1 MILTL
6 TTQEYGEE
14 VFEFDDDLFTFQIK
28 NNDGQGP
35 DFYTGI
41 LNLELDLN
49 NRTLE
54 NKFKLYNIFLNYYK
68 KEILELDLKNE
79 YETLF
84 NSKFLNLKV
93 SNLVFSDTMSEIY
106 ESFAT
111 LVVCRLTFCLSK
123 RD

>member
-1 MILTL
+1 M
-6 TTQEYGEE
+6 
-14 VFEFDDDLFTFQIK
+14 K
-28 NNDGQGP
+28 
-35 DFYTGI
+35 
-41 LNLELDLN
+41 
-49 NRTLE
+49 
-54 NKFKLYNIFLNYYK
+54 KK